1 MRHANRAVVTPGV
14 VQWALERAD
23 VSTADLA
30 TALATSEAS
39 VGEWLDGSKQP
50 TFRQARAIATR
61 LHVPFGFLFL
71 LEPPPENLPIPDFR
85 TVDGAS
91 VGSISV
97 DLRDVLLITM
107 RKQDWLSE
115 YLRQSGAEPVEVV
128 GRARTGAIATE
139 IADDIRQALDIPEGP
154 DRSTRPD
161 EFLRDLVRRVE
172 SLGVR
177 VQKNGV
183 VGNNTHR
190 PLHVAE
196 FRGFALSDEY
206 APFIFINSVD
216 AQQAQT
222 FTLIHELAHI
232 WRGDTGISGGVDQ
245 GSSSVERLCNQVASA
260 VLVPPQ
266 EFLRAWQPDLAPR
279 DAIQAASR
287 YFRVSRYAIA
297 IRAFQNS
304 LISQETLTILLDEYR
319 QELAKP
325 RASSEG
331 GGGDFY
337 RTLVSRNGRSF
348 TGGVIEAMNRQQV
361 LIRDAAALLDAKP
374 SQLSRI
380 SQEIS
385 GGE

>member
-1 MRHANRAVVTPGV
+1 MRHANRAVVTPEV
-14 VQWALERAD
+14 MQWALERAD
-23 VSTADLA
+23 VNTPDLA

-71 LEPPPENLPIPDFR
+71 PEPPPENLPIPDFR
-85 TVDGAS
+85 TVDGELL
-91 VGSISV
+91 GSISV

-128 GRARTGAIATE
+128 GRARTVATATE
-139 IADDIRQALDIPEGP
+139 IADDIRRALDIPEGP

-161 EFLRDLVRRVE
+161 EFLRDLIRRVE
-172 SLGVR
+172 SIGVR

-190 PLHVAE
+190 PLQVAE
-196 FRGFALSDEY
+196 FRGFALSDAY

-216 AQQAQT
+216 AQQAQI

-245 GSSSVERLCNQVASA
+245 GSSSVETLCNQVASA
-260 VLVPPQ
+260 ALVPPR
-266 EFLRAWQPDLAPR
+266 EFLRAWQPDLEPR
-279 DAIQAASR
+279 DAIQAVAR
-287 YFRVSRYAIA
+287 YFRVSRYVIA

-319 QELAKP
+319 QELTKP
-325 RASSEG
+325 RASGEG

-348 TGGVIEAMNRQQV
+348 TSGVIEAMNRQQV

-385 GGE
+385 GGQ